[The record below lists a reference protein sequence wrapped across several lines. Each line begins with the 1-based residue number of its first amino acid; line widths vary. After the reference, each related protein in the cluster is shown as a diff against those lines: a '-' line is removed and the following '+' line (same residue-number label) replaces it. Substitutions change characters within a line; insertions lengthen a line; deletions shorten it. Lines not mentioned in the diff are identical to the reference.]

1 METNKYVIQFNEDFK
16 KIYEKERGSLVWSED
31 ICKVILDTTPTRIG
45 EDYVYEFETE
55 HKLGLRLSY
64 RANKITING
73 KVVKNRY
80 GHTDYEPSDEELA
93 QLREHGQRNM
103 NVIKEIARKVAKGYG
118 GEIMEPIIEHHE
130 QLIREKAFRKQCRE
144 ELFKNL

>member
-64 RANKITING
+64 RANKIAVNG
-73 KVVKNRY
+73 KVIKNRY
-80 GHTDYEPSDEELA
+80 GETDYEMTDDEWAEI
-93 QLREHGQRNM
+93 REHGKRN
-103 NVIKEIARKVAKGYG
+103 
-118 GEIMEPIIEHHE
+118 IED
-130 QLIREKAFRKQCRE
+130 L
-144 ELFKNL
+144 KNL

>member
-64 RANKITING
+64 RANKISVNG
-73 KVVKNRY
+73 KVIKNRY
-80 GHTDYEPSDEELA
+80 GETDYEMTDDEWAEI
-93 QLREHGQRNM
+93 REHGKRNIEDF
-103 NVIKEIARKVAKGYG
+103 N
-118 GEIMEPIIEHHE
+118 EIMKPILEHHE
-130 QLIREKAFRKQCRE
+130 QLIREKTFRKQCRE

>member
-16 KIYEKERGSLVWSED
+16 KIYEKERGSLAWSED

-64 RANKITING
+64 RANKIAVNG
-73 KVVKNRY
+73 KVIKNRY
-80 GHTDYEPSDEELA
+80 GETDYEMADDEWSEI
-93 QLREHGQRNM
+93 REHGKRNIEDF
-103 NVIKEIARKVAKGYG
+103 N
-118 GEIMEPIIEHHE
+118 EIMKPILEHHE